1 MIRSICD
8 TTAHNR
14 QNNPMVILNDKQIKQ
29 KLRRLA
35 FEIIEQ
41 NSSEPEIILA
51 GVNNNGYACAKLLKA
66 ELNRAKVDDIKIT
79 LAQINLNPAQPT
91 MDEVSIDLSDEAI
104 KDKVAIVIDDVA
116 NTGRTLF
123 YACLPFIHTLVKKLQ
138 TAVLV
143 DRTHKSYPVL
153 VNYIGLSLATTL
165 KDHIQVD
172 LNKKSGFQATVE

>member
-1 MIRSICD
+1 MI
-8 TTAHNR
+8 
-14 QNNPMVILNDKQIKQ
+14 ILNDKQIKQ
-29 KLRRLA
+29 KLTRLA

-41 NSSEPEIILA
+41 NSSESEIILA
-51 GVNNNGYACAKLLKA
+51 GVNNNGYACAKLLKK
-66 ELNRAKVDDIKIT
+66 ELNKAKVTDIKFT

-91 MDEVSIDLSDEAI
+91 KDGVSVNLSDDAI

-123 YACLPFIHTLVKKLQ
+123 YACLPFINTLVKKLQ

-143 DRTHKSYPVL
+143 DRTHKSYPVM

-165 KDHIQVD
+165 NDHIQVD
-172 LNKKSGFQATVE
+172 LSKKSGFQASVE

>member
-1 MIRSICD
+1 M
-8 TTAHNR
+8 T
-14 QNNPMVILNDKQIKQ
+14 
-29 KLRRLA
+29 
-35 FEIIEQ
+35 
-41 NSSEPEIILA
+41 
-51 GVNNNGYACAKLLKA
+51 
-66 ELNRAKVDDIKIT
+66 DIKFT

-91 MDEVSIDLSDEAI
+91 KDGVSVNLSDDAI

-123 YACLPFIHTLVKKLQ
+123 YACLPFINTLVKKLQ

-165 KDHIQVD
+165 NDHIEVD
-172 LNKKSGFQATVE
+172 LNKKAGFQATIQ

>member
-1 MIRSICD
+1 MI
-8 TTAHNR
+8 
-14 QNNPMVILNDKQIKQ
+14 ILNDKQIKQ

-41 NSSEPEIILA
+41 NSSESEIILA

-66 ELNRAKVDDIKIT
+66 ELNKAKVSDIKFT
-79 LAQINLNPAQPT
+79 LAQINLNPALPT
-91 MDEVSIDLSDEAI
+91 KNGVSINLADEVI

-123 YACLPFIHTLVKKLQ
+123 YACLPFINILVKKLQ

-143 DRTHKSYPVL
+143 DRTHKSYPVM

-165 KDHIQVD
+165 NDHIQVD
-172 LNKKSGFQATVE
+172 LDKKSGFQASVK

>member
-1 MIRSICD
+1 MI
-8 TTAHNR
+8 
-14 QNNPMVILNDKQIKQ
+14 ILNDKQIKQ
-29 KLRRLA
+29 KLTRLA

-41 NSSEPEIILA
+41 NSSESEIILA
-51 GVNNNGYACAKLLKA
+51 GVNNNGYACAKLLKR
-66 ELNRAKVDDIKIT
+66 ELNKAKVTDIKFT

-91 MDEVSIDLSDEAI
+91 KDGVSVNLSDDAI
-104 KDKVAIVIDDVA
+104 KDKVAVVIDDVA

-123 YACLPFIHTLVKKLQ
+123 YACLPFINTLVKKLQ

-165 KDHIQVD
+165 NDHIEVD
-172 LNKKSGFQATVE
+172 LNKKAGFQATIQ